1 MDRNDVFEKVAE
13 AVAETMDV
21 DVDGLTEETTFE
33 SLSAD
38 SLDRIELVTT
48 LEDVFDASLDDDSLV
63 SIQTLGDAVDAI
75 LAAE

>member
-1 MDRNDVFEKVAE
+1 MDRNDVYEKVVE

-21 DVDGLTEETTFE
+21 EPDELTEDTTFE

-38 SLDRIELVTT
+38 SLDRIELVTA
-48 LEDVFDASLDDDSLV
+48 LEDAFEVTIDDDQLA
-63 SIQTLGDAVDAI
+63 SIQTIADAVDAI

>member
-48 LEDVFDASLDDDSLV
+48 LEDAFDASLDDDSLV